1 MGASQRQLADT
12 SEGSSRTWPEEAA
25 VYENAAYD
33 FRPCIFIKHF
43 PVIIP
48 PKWTLAADAATQ

>member
-12 SEGSSRTWPEEAA
+12 SEDSSRTWPEEAA
-25 VYENAAYD
+25 VYKNSAYD
-33 FRPCIFIKHF
+33 LRPCTFIKHF

-48 PKWTLAADAATQ
+48 PKQIAAEDMW